1 MIKNNKYL
9 SPFTSPLSPQRG
21 FTLIELLVVISVI
34 AILTTLLMVNFVGIR
49 QRGRDG
55 QRKSNLYNIQSA
67 LELYR
72 ADVGLYLPNQ
82 GSFPGCGT
90 PLQNGGNVYMAEVPC
105 DPLTNQ
111 GYIYT
116 SEDGSAYTLVACLEN
131 ANDADKDETTD
142 SNCTTAS
149 FTLTNP

>member
-1 MIKNNKYL
+1 MELNKNA
-9 SPFTSPLSPQRG
+9 RG

-34 AILTTLLMVNFVGIR
+34 AILTTLLMANFVGIR

-72 ADVGLYLPNQ
+72 SDVGSYPLTLTC
-82 GSFPGCGT
+82 GSSLTSGSST
-90 PLQNGGNVYMAEVPC
+90 VYMQDVPC
-105 DPLTNQ
+105 DPLSGASYT
-111 GYIYT
+111 YT
-116 SEDGSAYTLVACLEN
+116 SADGTTYSIIACLEN
-131 ANDADKDETTD
+131 END
-142 SNCTTAS
+142 SNRDDAATYAASACTTPAS